1 MQYCLNYPVTM
12 SKKTYSSIRSLVG
25 NAKRILILEAPN
37 KYAGEIDEMAV
48 SYQLSTNAN
57 KIPTD
62 LFDFILI
69 FIRNKSDLSEFAS
82 AAVSVLHKE
91 GSLWFGYPS
100 PKSSRP
106 SDITTCDG
114 WEVLSDAGWKSV
126 SDLAIDSSWNV
137 KNFTQQAIY
146 GY

>member
-1 MQYCLNYPVTM
+1 M
-12 SKKTYSSIRSLVG
+12 SKKTYSSIRSLIG

-37 KYAGEIDEMAV
+37 KYAGEIDEMAL

>member
-1 MQYCLNYPVTM
+1 M
-12 SKKTYSSIRSLVG
+12 SEKTYSSIRSLIG

-48 SYQLSTNAN
+48 SYQLSTNAS

-69 FIRNKSDLSEFAS
+69 FVRNKSDLTEFAS

-100 PKSSRP
+100 PKFSHT

-126 SDLAIDSSWNV
+126 LELAIDSSWNV

>member
-1 MQYCLNYPVTM
+1 M
-12 SKKTYSSIRSLVG
+12 SKNTYSSIRSLIG

>member
-1 MQYCLNYPVTM
+1 M

-137 KNFTQQAIY
+137 KNFTQQAIC

>member
-1 MQYCLNYPVTM
+1 M
-12 SKKTYSSIRSLVG
+12 SEKTYSSIRSLIG
-25 NAKRILILEAPN
+25 NAKRVLILEAPN
-37 KYAGEIDEMAV
+37 KYAGEIDEIAE

-57 KIPTD
+57 TIPTN

-69 FIRNKSDLSEFAS
+69 FIRNKSDLAEFAS

-100 PKSSRP
+100 HKSSRP

-114 WEVLSDAGWKSV
+114 WEVLNDAGWKSV
-126 SDLAIDSSWNV
+126 SDIAIDSSWNA
-137 KNFTQQAIY
+137 KNFTQHPIY
-146 GY
+146 RH

>member
-1 MQYCLNYPVTM
+1 M

>member
-1 MQYCLNYPVTM
+1 M
-12 SKKTYSSIRSLVG
+12 SEKTYSSIRSLIG

-37 KYAGEIDEMAV
+37 KYAGEIDEIAV
-48 SYQLSTNAN
+48 SYELSTNAS
-57 KIPTD
+57 KIPTE

-69 FIRNKSDLSEFAS
+69 FVRNKSDLTEFAS
-82 AAVSVLHKE
+82 AAVSVLHKD
-91 GSLWFGYPS
+91 GRLWFGYPS
-100 PKSSRP
+100 PKSSHT

-126 SDLAIDSSWNV
+126 LDLAIDSSWNV

>member
-1 MQYCLNYPVTM
+1 M
-12 SKKTYSSIRSLVG
+12 SKKTYSSIRSLIG

-100 PKSSRP
+100 PESSRP

>member
-1 MQYCLNYPVTM
+1 M
-12 SKKTYSSIRSLVG
+12 SEKTYSSIRSLIG

-37 KYAGEIDEMAV
+37 KYAGEIDEIAE

-57 KIPTD
+57 TIPTN

-69 FIRNKSDLSEFAS
+69 FIRNKSDLAEFAS

-100 PKSSRP
+100 PSSSHP

-114 WEVLSDAGWKSV
+114 WEVLNDAGWKSV
-126 SDLAIDSSWNV
+126 SDLAIDSSWNA
-137 KNFTQQAIY
+137 KNFTQHPIY
-146 GY
+146 RH

>member
-1 MQYCLNYPVTM
+1 M
-12 SKKTYSSIRSLVG
+12 SKKTYSSIRSLIG

>member
-1 MQYCLNYPVTM
+1 M
-12 SKKTYSSIRSLVG
+12 SERTYSSIRSLIG
-25 NAKRILILEAPN
+25 NAKRVLILEAPN
-37 KYAGEIDEMAV
+37 KYAGEIDEMAE

-57 KIPTD
+57 TIPTN

>member
-1 MQYCLNYPVTM
+1 M
-12 SKKTYSSIRSLVG
+12 SKKTYSSIRSLIG

-126 SDLAIDSSWNV
+126 LDLAIDSSWNV